1 MDEFDYVIVGAGSAG
16 CVIAT
21 RLSEDLSIS
30 ICVLE
35 AGSEL
40 HRRTRICNSLH
51 SASDDMLIWDNR
63 VA

>member
-16 CVIAT
+16 YVIAT
-21 RLSEDLSIS
+21 RLSEDPSIS

-40 HRRTRICNSLH
+40 HRVQGFAIHCILRRTTC
-51 SASDDMLIWDNR
+51 
-63 VA
+63 

>member
-30 ICVLE
+30 IAYWKPGRNYTDVQEFAIHCIL
-35 AGSEL
+35 
-40 HRRTRICNSLH
+40 RRTTC
-51 SASDDMLIWDNR
+51 
-63 VA
+63 

>member
-21 RLSEDLSIS
+21 RLSEDPSIS

-35 AGSEL
+35 AGPEL
-40 HRRTRICNSLH
+40 HRRTRMH